1 MAKEI
6 KITPLGDRVLVT
18 PDVVEERTSAGLI
31 LPPSS
36 TDELKPETG
45 KVVKLGEGK
54 VKGKDVTFNVKVGD
68 RVYFKKYS
76 PDELEIDGEKYF
88 LLGNDDILAVIK

>member
-18 PDVVEERTSAGLI
+18 PDAVEERTSAGLYS
-31 LPPSS
+31 PPSS
-36 TDELKPETG
+36 TDDQKPETG
-45 KVVKLGEGK
+45 VVVKLGEGK
-54 VKGKDVTFNVKVGD
+54 VKGKDVSFNVKVGD

-76 PDELEIDGEKYF
+76 PDELEVDGEKYF
-88 LLGNDDILAVIK
+88 LLDNADILAVIK

>member
-18 PDVVEERTSAGLI
+18 PDAVEERTSAGLY

-36 TDELKPETG
+36 TDDQKPETG
-45 KVVKLGEGK
+45 VVVKLGEGK
-54 VKGKDVTFNVKVGD
+54 VKGKDVSFNVKVGD

-76 PDELEIDGEKYF
+76 PDELEVDGEKYF
-88 LLGNDDILAVIK
+88 LLDNADILAVIK

>member
-6 KITPLGDRVLVT
+6 KITPLGARVLVSA
-18 PDVVEERTSAGLI
+18 DAVEERTSAGLY

-36 TDELKPETG
+36 TDDQKPETG

-54 VKGKDVTFNVKVGD
+54 VRGKDVEFNVKVGD
-68 RVYFKKYS
+68 RIYFKKYS
-76 PDELEIDGEKYF
+76 PDELEVDGDRY
-88 LLGNDDILAVIK
+88 LLLDNDDILAVIK